1 MSRPT
6 VTEAELADA
15 DGGRSRLARRD
26 WAFLAVLAVL
36 VVAFLAD
43 WRGVYQTDR
52 FVFDADLTGLD
63 WLSLYAADVLGFYF
77 CLPLAADR
85 ERTVGYLRSVR
96 ENRLAT
102 ASLGVLVAFAV
113 VGLVGPLFFRPDQA
127 VFGQTGGYGV
137 PIGQPPVGFDVFR
150 SGYCRGPKI
159 DGYCHG
165 TWAHPFGTTPGGKDV
180 FGMVVAG
187 ARVAL
192 QISAVCVALVV
203 PLATA
208 VGTVAATYGGRIDEV
223 LMRYVD
229 LQQSIPAFFVIILA
243 QQALGFINESFGGS
257 LLLIVL
263 VFGLMNWG
271 GVARIVRSEALQ
283 LQEQVY
289 VQAARSAGASTFD
302 VVRSHVVPNT
312 LNAVFTALTVQ
323 IGWLLLLE
331 ASLSFIGIGSA
342 THPSWGYVLTTS
354 VRNGFFPTFYWW
366 GALFPT
372 LALGVVVVAFQT
384 LGDALRDVTDPR
396 AE

>member
-6 VTEAELADA
+6 VTDAELADA
-15 DGGRSRLARRD
+15 DGGPSRLARRD
-26 WAFLAVLAVL
+26 WAFLAVLALL
-36 VVAFLAD
+36 VAAFLAD
-43 WRGVYQTDR
+43 WRGVYQADR
-52 FVFDADLTGLD
+52 LVFDADLKGLD

-77 CLPLAADR
+77 CLPLATDR
-85 ERTVGYLRSVR
+85 ERTVGYLRRIR

-102 ASLGVLVAFAV
+102 ASLGLLVAFV
-113 VGLVGPLFFRPDQA
+113 LVGLVGPLVFRPDRA

-150 SGYCRGPKI
+150 SGYCLGPKV
-159 DGYCHG
+159 DGFCHG
-165 TWAHPFGTTPGGKDV
+165 TWKHPLGTTPGGKDV
-180 FGMVVAG
+180 FGMIVAG
-187 ARVAL
+187 SRVAV

-203 PLATA
+203 PLATT
-208 VGTVAATYGGRIDEV
+208 VGTVAATY
-223 LMRYVD
+223 
-229 LQQSIPAFFVIILA
+229 
-243 QQALGFINESFGGS
+243 GGS

-263 VFGLMNWG
+263 VFGLLNWG
-271 GVARIVRSEALQ
+271 GIARIVRSEALQ

-289 VQAARSAGASTFD
+289 VQAARSAGASTFE
-302 VVRSHVVPNT
+302 VVRRHVVPNT

-331 ASLSFIGIGSA
+331 ASLSFLGIGSA
-342 THPSWGYVLTTS
+342 THPLWGYVLTTS
-354 VRNGFFPTFYWW
+354 VRNGVFPTFYWW

-372 LALGVVVVAFQT
+372 LALGLVVVAFQT